1 MHLLKAL
8 LYFSA
13 AGVML
18 VALICAIWMIISRFG
33 KR

>member
-8 LYFSA
+8 LYFGA

-18 VALICAIWMIISRFG
+18 VALICAIWMIISRSG
-33 KR
+33 KQ

>member
-1 MHLLKAL
+1 MRLLKAL
-8 LYFSA
+8 FYFGA

-18 VALICAIWMIISRFG
+18 VALIGAIWMLISRLG